1 MQTGRPN
8 ARLNVTK
15 RGGIKW
21 IDRMCHPS
29 TSGLAQAKPTAH
41 TTYTSSVSAR
51 YAIKMYCVYGN
62 SSPRCGAL
70 QWEHGGAPLLGI
82 EGPCSTVINPRRA
95 CAARVTVLGSVCVSV
110 CLSVKSHLSYGASVR
125 PENAV
130 TYSAG
135 NEGQKICGDLPE
147 TTAFKSYAAK
157 HERKSQ
163 YANFQTYPRSAF
175 SA

>member
-1 MQTGRPN
+1 MLTCCN
-8 ARLNVTK
+8 TIL
-15 RGGIKW
+15 
-21 IDRMCHPS
+21 
-29 TSGLAQAKPTAH
+29 
-41 TTYTSSVSAR
+41 
-51 YAIKMYCVYGN
+51 
-62 SSPRCGAL
+62 
-70 QWEHGGAPLLGI
+70 
-82 EGPCSTVINPRRA
+82 INPRRA

-110 CLSVKSHLSYGASVR
+110 CLSVKSHLTYGASVR

-135 NEGQKICGDLPE
+135 NEGQNICGDLPE